1 MRSPDAVRE
10 LLRTRYRN
18 QRRNWLRHT
27 PDGNGSWPIVLSL
40 GNPTEQ
46 DAARHPDALAA
57 WINAWGAWKGPGDLV
72 WSERRW
78 RGLGAQRLPDA
89 LRLYNPNE
97 VAAWIGEESR
107 WARASGRYEELV
119 TRWPLLKS
127 GLSRHFDVL
136 ADYTEEDFRKLETM
150 LAWLEAHRGS
160 NLYPRQL
167 PVPGLDSKWLETR
180 TSLIR
185 GLLEVLCGEA
195 ASGRDFY
202 ELCGLKRPPRL
213 IRLMLLDESLRAHM
227 GGIRDL
233 SVPAEELWQ
242 LNLPAARIYVVENLQ
257 TGLAFDDLPG
267 SIVFMRLGY
276 GIDVFHD
283 LPWVMRADCVYW
295 GDLDTHGLRIL
306 GRLRT
311 CLPRVRSLL
320 MDEDTLL
327 SHRALW
333 GEESEQ
339 VSDPEVA
346 GLTGNEQ
353 LLYRRLKQQH
363 WGVNVRLE
371 QERIAWHYA
380 WGALWKD
387 ATATS
392 STARL

>member
-1 MRSPDAVRE
+1 MRSPDTIRD

-18 QRRNWLRHT
+18 QHRNWLRRAT
-27 PDGNGSWPIVLSL
+27 DGNGSWPMVLGL

-57 WINAWGAWKGPGDLV
+57 WVSAWGAWKGPGDLI

-78 RGLGAQRLPDA
+78 RGLGTHRLPEA
-89 LRLYNPNE
+89 LRLHSPTE
-97 VAAWIGEESR
+97 VAAWVGEESR
-107 WARASGRYEELV
+107 WARACYRYEELV
-119 TRWPLLKS
+119 NRWPVLNS
-127 GLSRHFDVL
+127 GLPRHFDVL
-136 ADYTEEDFRKLETM
+136 ADYTKEDFRRLETM
-150 LAWLEAHRGS
+150 LAWLEVHRGS
-160 NLYPRQL
+160 SLYPRQL

-185 GLLEVLCGEA
+185 DLFEVLCNEVPP
-195 ASGRDFY
+195 GRDFY

-213 IRLMLLDESLRAHM
+213 IRLMLLDESLRARM

-233 SVPAEELWQ
+233 SVPAEELRQ
-242 LNLPAARIYVVENLQ
+242 LNLPAARIYIVENLQ
-257 TGLAFDDLPG
+257 TGLAFSDLPG
-267 SIVFMRLGY
+267 SVVFMRLGY
-276 GIDVFHD
+276 GIDVFGR
-283 LPWVMRADCVYW
+283 LPWIMGAECVYW

-353 LLYRRLKQQH
+353 RLYQRLKQQH
-363 WGVNVRLE
+363 WGINVRLE
-371 QERIAWHYA
+371 QERIAWDYA
-380 WGALWKD
+380 WGALSTD
-387 ATATS
+387 ATAS
-392 STARL
+392 ASLARL

>member
-10 LLRTRYRN
+10 LLRSRYRN
-18 QRRNWLRHT
+18 QRRSWLDQVA
-27 PDGNGSWPIVLSL
+27 DGGGTWPISLTL

-57 WINAWGAWKGPGDLV
+57 WIGAWLAWKGPGDLV
-72 WSERRW
+72 WAERRW
-78 RGLGAQRLPDA
+78 RGLGKHRVPEAIRLQSP
-89 LRLYNPNE
+89 YE
-97 VAAWIGEESR
+97 VAAWVGEESR
-107 WARASGRYEELV
+107 WARARDRHEELLA
-119 TRWPLLKS
+119 RWPTLKS
-127 GLSRHFDVL
+127 RLSRFFDVL
-136 ADYTEEDFRKLETM
+136 ADYTAEDFRRLETV
-150 LAWLEAHRGS
+150 LAWLETHPRS

-167 PVPGLDSKWLETR
+167 PVPGLDSKWLEAR

-185 GLLEVLCGEA
+185 DLLEVLRGEA
-195 ASGRDFY
+195 VAGRDFY
-202 ELCGLKRPPRL
+202 ELCGLKRPPQL
-213 IRLMLLDESLRAHM
+213 IRLTLLDESLRARA

-233 SVPAEELWQ
+233 SAPAEELRR
-242 LNLPAARIYVVENLQ
+242 LDLPAAKVYIVENLQ
-257 TGLAFDDLPG
+257 TGLAFDDIAG
-267 SIVFMRLGY
+267 SVVFMRLGY
-276 GIDVFHD
+276 GVDILST
-283 LPWVMRADCVYW
+283 LPWVTRAECVYW

-333 GEESEQ
+333 VEESEQ

-346 GLTGNEQ
+346 GLTGDEQ

-371 QERIAWHYA
+371 QERIAWDYA
-380 WGALWKD
+380 WGALRRD
-387 ATATS
+387 ATASAS
-392 STARL
+392 SARL